1 MGNILS
7 LVQEEHSLKNFITL
21 LSLSLSLSLCF
32 CLCVCVLIFLFLI
45 LRLNPLPFCSL
56 QGYSGWHGNCPCIFD
71 SSVCVCAILVIHVLF
86 LSYTR
91 CIYHHP
97 SIPLFMLHAYF
108 WEYFLIWSHVDFS
121 HKLIISFAIYIRWMI
136 SCWTRLGIGFLLFK
150 LTCLL
155 IILNYIIKK
164 SYHMNV
170 IFLKKSISAEAITKP
185 NTPLKSIHKHG
196 QLQSKTRLNKHTV
209 TFTGI

>member
-7 LVQEEHSLKNFITL
+7 LVQEEHSLKNFMSSTL
-21 LSLSLSLSLCF
+21 SLSLSLSLSLCV

-45 LRLNPLPFCSL
+45 LRLKPLPFCSL

-71 SSVCVCAILVIHVLF
+71 SSLCVCVYAILVIHVLF

-91 CIYHHP
+91 YIYYHP

-136 SCWTRLGIGFLLFK
+136 SYWNRLGIWFLLF
-150 LTCLL
+150 
-155 IILNYIIKK
+155 ILVFW
-164 SYHMNV
+164 S
-170 IFLKKSISAEAITKP
+170 S
-185 NTPLKSIHKHG
+185 
-196 QLQSKTRLNKHTV
+196 
-209 TFTGI
+209 